1 MDCTHAQELLL
12 DEIDGQ
18 VEPAERP
25 ELLRHLAGCEA
36 CRAFAGLQRQLDA
49 ELRRSFSVE
58 GLDARFRPALEKR
71 LGKEPWPDWLPDL
84 AYLVGAA
91 LATAA
96 TIVALP
102 FPASSTWWI
111 GGALA
116 ALGFVAHSVLASAFS
131 EPDSLTS

>member
-18 VEPAERP
+18 VEPAQRP
-25 ELLRHLAGCEA
+25 ELLRHVASCEA
-36 CRAFAGLQRQLDA
+36 CREFAGLQRQLDA
-49 ELRRSFSVE
+49 ELRKSFPAA
-58 GLDARFRPALEKR
+58 GLDARFRPALERR
-71 LGKEPWPDWLPDL
+71 LAREPWPDWLPDV
-84 AYLVGAA
+84 AYLAGAA

-102 FPASSTWWI
+102 FPASTTWWI

-116 ALGFVAHSVLASAFS
+116 ALGFVVHSILASAFS
-131 EPDSLTS
+131 EMDAAGL